1 MLATEIIKQLLE
13 AQDLVPMEHFIKE
26 DEKEDG
32 DGDTGEEHQPQ
43 EQDAGVPQL
52 EEEQEPEEQEPGPSR
67 KRKGKVTKMKTVVAS
82 IAKRQRMENQ
92 HNPVLAEQRQNIG
105 NITQG
110 LGQVVKGPQL
120 EEGEID
126 DSE

>member
-13 AQDLVPMEHFIKE
+13 AQDLDPMEHFIKE

-32 DGDTGEEHQPQ
+32 DTEEEQQPQ

-52 EEEQEPEEQEPGPSR
+52 EEEQEPEDQEAGPSR
-67 KRKGKVTKMKTVVAS
+67 KRKGRLTTMKTVVAS

-92 HNPVLAEQRQNIG
+92 SNPVLAKQRQNIG
-105 NITQG
+105 NITRG